1 MSPLPRRVSVSDV
14 NGTTGIGKILP
25 QPMEADCGCCSLS
38 FREGGPGLHGLGVL
52 EISPRS
58 QGKSE
63 AEGERRSSLVLSSM
77 LLRVLSTSSN
87 FAVLYDFRSQAPEL
101 RFVDSLCLLWKEHAH
116 MWAGRMKF
124 AALLV
129 TDNLFHAAASGGV
142 VDLLQAQQALSCPF
156 VLCHAKAAAEEF
168 FRVGLYDL
176 QADEPDVQG
185 DAPFVSVVEVED
197 DVNASPHACFR
208 GGCRAC
214 LAPLRPGSGDAEHTF
229 HMLPNG
235 DVRVIQS
242 APGDVVVKR
251 EAPKELGPKAAGDKV
266 CGAAATATMRSVKFQ
281 YSTERLRKL
290 IGMYFHLGEL
300 VIDAE
305 YDSILRCGA
314 GAIQTPLITP
324 EKASRGCLGGMQ
336 SLLHSYAQLLF
347 GFLEGVD

>member
-1 MSPLPRRVSVSDV
+1 M
-14 NGTTGIGKILP
+14 
-25 QPMEADCGCCSLS
+25 
-38 FREGGPGLHGLGVL
+38 
-52 EISPRS
+52 
-58 QGKSE
+58 
-63 AEGERRSSLVLSSM
+63 SSLVLSSM
-77 LLRVLSTSSN
+77 LLTVLSTSSH

-101 RFVDSLCLLWKEHAH
+101 CFVDSLGLLWKEHSH
-116 MWAGRMKF
+116 IWAGRMKF

-142 VDLLQAQQALSCPF
+142 VALLQAQQALSCPF
-156 VLCHAKAAAEEF
+156 VVCHAKAAAEEF
-168 FRVGLYDL
+168 FRVGLDDL
-176 QADEPDVQG
+176 QADEPDVQR

-197 DVNASPHACFR
+197 DVNASAHACSP

-242 APGDVVVKR
+242 APGAVVVKR
-251 EAPKELGPKAAGDKV
+251 EAPKQLGPKAAGAKA
-266 CGAAATATMRSVKFQ
+266 CGASATSTMRSVKFQ

-290 IGMYFHLGEL
+290 IGTYFHVGEL

-305 YDSILRCGA
+305 YDSFLRCGA
-314 GAIQTPLITP
+314 GAIRAPLLAP
-324 EKASRGCLGGMQ
+324 QKVSRGCLGGVQ
-336 SLLHSYAQLLF
+336 SLLHNYVQRLF